1 MEPAFQQ
8 DQESVKKRLAFKMFK
23 RQSKTNIAKYEV
35 SPYTERIFRQNERL
49 IGEYKRKKSLTRT
62 GKKILPS
69 LFRFPVS
76 YIQ

>member
-8 DQESVKKRLAFKMFK
+8 DHESAKKRLAFKMFK
-23 RQSKTNIAKYEV
+23 KQSKTNIAKYEV
-35 SPYTERIFRQNERL
+35 SPHTERIFRQNERL
-49 IGEYKRKKSLTRT
+49 IGEYKRKKLNED
-62 GKKILPS
+62 GKILPS

>member
-49 IGEYKRKKSLTRT
+49 IGEYKRKKLNED